1 MFLIQEQLPTSC
13 ERFKPVFTSENEIHM
28 KSYCLELDQR
38 VFGLTLKDIRSL
50 AFDMAERYQKSCI

>member
-13 ERFKPVFTSENEIHM
+13 GRFKPVFATENEIHM

-38 VFGLTLKDIRSL
+38 VFGLTLTDIRSL
-50 AFDMAERYQKSCI
+50 AFDMAERYQKSGI